1 MPHLNRIVKPGRSEI
16 AVVTEAGE
24 HLTPPEDWSLL
35 PPGDGPLTRLVK
47 AKGPSWL
54 VQVKVGRRLI
64 SRGIW
69 AKDEF
74 IQSAKRELEE
84 KRSAPGY
91 TKRRARELARKEKK
105 HQEYVLEFYTAVV
118 KYLDFHP
125 QYASLAT
132 ELAEAVTRLTTPVGS
147 GTVARTERISLE
159 ERAQSGVIAWMRH
172 QTTGYDRMTIAR
184 VRGNRRQVRRE
195 LAAQAVE
202 LLQRYRAG
210 ADMLPSCRLQEALKA
225 LKRIPP

>member
-1 MPHLNRIVKPGRSEI
+1 MPHQNRTVKPGSSETT
-16 AVVTEAGE
+16 VVTDAGE

-47 AKGPSWL
+47 AKGPAWL

-69 AKDEF
+69 AKDES
-74 IQSAKRELEE
+74 IQTAKRELEA

-91 TKRRARELARKEKK
+91 AKRRARELAAKEKK
-105 HQEYVLEFYTAVV
+105 HQEYVLEFCAAVV
-118 KYLDFHP
+118 RYLDFHP
-125 QYASLAT
+125 RYATLAT
-132 ELAEAVTRLTTPVGS
+132 EFAEAVTRLTTPVGS
-147 GTVARTERISLE
+147 GTVARTERIPLE
-159 ERAQSGVIAWMRH
+159 ERAQSAVIAWMRH

-184 VRGNRRQVRRE
+184 IKGNRRQVRRD

-210 ADMLPSCRLQEALKA
+210 ADILPSCPLLEALKA
-225 LKRIPP
+225 LKE